1 MWKRS
6 LDLVCKCS
14 LTAGGPS
21 FNKNKTKTAD
31 LCHTDGDLLFLW
43 YSFLSFFALFGWIR
57 FFFRVIFLENP
68 AETNIADVCGN
79 GKSADHTDGNDKAE
93 CLCGKEKQKSNNPK
107 IYKHNECVW
116 QMSHAHQKRIAD
128 CLSGRTD
135 IMGDNREHVQKGSRQ
150 HEYNHQKKKPDNEK
164 EIPFHGG
171 SDHIIIA
178 EKEKQRNTDQPHDS
192 ALLKI

>member
-1 MWKRS
+1 
-6 LDLVCKCS
+6 
-14 LTAGGPS
+14 
-21 FNKNKTKTAD
+21 
-31 LCHTDGDLLFLW
+31 
-43 YSFLSFFALFGWIR
+43 
-57 FFFRVIFLENP
+57 
-68 AETNIADVCGN
+68 
-79 GKSADHTDGNDKAE
+79 
-93 CLCGKEKQKSNNPK
+93 
-107 IYKHNECVW
+107 
-116 QMSHAHQKRIAD
+116 MSHAHQKRIAD